1 MNWNWAFTWHILPK
15 LLQGLVVT
23 VEATLA
29 GTILALMIGLIWAGM
44 LLSGR
49 RILTLPARGIVELIR
64 NTPLLIQLFFI
75 YYVLPEVHIEMS
87 ALCTGI
93 IALGVNY
100 SAYTAEVYRAGLE
113 SIPRGQWNAAV
124 ALNLPRHRIWWD
136 IILPQAVIPMIPALG
151 NNLVAMFKDTPLLAT
166 ITVGEMMQKA
176 LVIGDR
182 TFRYL
187 EPMTMVG
194 VLFLVVSLMSSFGIS
209 RCEKLTAR
217 RR

>member
-1 MNWNWAFTWHILPK
+1 MSWNWTFTWHILPK
-15 LLQGLVVT
+15 LLQGLAIT

-49 RILTLPARGIVELIR
+49 RILTLPARGIVELVR

-87 ALCTGI
+87 ALSTGI

-113 SIPRGQWNAAV
+113 SIPRGQWNAAI

-194 VLFLVVSLMSSFGIS
+194 VLFLVVSLMSSLGIS

>member
-1 MNWNWAFTWHILPK
+1 
-15 LLQGLVVT
+15 
-23 VEATLA
+23 
-29 GTILALMIGLIWAGM
+29 LIWAGM

-87 ALCTGI
+87 ALSTGI

-166 ITVGEMMQKA
+166 ITVGEMMQRA